1 MSGDGHKHMLIVV
14 TTCSH
19 RCHELIQKEL
29 LNLLEVRAIS
39 LRKYFKEVGK
49 SREELFLPSFNQ
61 VNINS

>member
-29 LNLLEVRAIS
+29 LNLLEVQAIS
-39 LRKYFKEVGK
+39 LRKYFKEVSK
-49 SREELFLPSFNQ
+49 SRELFLPSFHQ